1 MSFYNGILN
10 HYDESGSVNIKGAR
24 GAPGIGFKLDLNN
37 DYDMQNK
44 KLVNVKQ
51 GTNNND
57 VITKSQL
64 DIKTSLL
71 DGSRPSYVVND
82 KAAIYSSTGALH
94 AQSLYLKDTPDNAG
108 NSDEIRIMTE
118 HQSRSNVHLNIPDIQ
133 NFDGYGGRPKSEFM
147 ITSVDQNVTGKK
159 VFENIEVHDPT
170 SNNQAA
176 NKNYVDFKIANNDQ
190 FVKKTGDVLTGDL
203 ILPHDNYPVQ
213 GNTNKA
219 VSYETQREIF
229 LSRKESFPMQ
239 ADINMNNNF
248 IQDVATPTTSHQ
260 GVNKGYC
267 DYNFLN
273 RQKGGVIMGPLSMNR
288 NDIIGIPDT
297 PKYGYSAVNK
307 NYVDG
312 KFIKKVGDT
321 MTGVLNMNNHLI
333 TNLKSPTGDN
343 DAVNKKFVT
352 DQITE
357 SHITGSNIYN
367 EMSFLTDTSS
377 IANVRGTVINAYEDY
392 INSPHPNRKAYKITI
407 NPTSNNLYDAA
418 IQFNISYLAVG
429 KYSIIIEYYPP
440 SMQNVNIVATVNQI
454 TINKQMKREFSTY
467 SKLLLQIENKV
478 KKATNAI
485 ILQMTGSSV
494 NPFTAY
500 IIIYGVIEWSDYVS
514 PLVYSIAGG
523 QSSSEIDTAS
533 FVKLDGSRVMTGN
546 LDMNTNNII
555 NVKEPVNDSDVV
567 NKQYLENKLIESH
580 LQPSG
585 PSNIFHFLMND
596 TSKFSSIREIIIGSF
611 SDVEKVAHRLN
622 KKALSI
628 LLQNDLQTVSYSAR
642 LGLDMTSLS
651 VGDYTL
657 VMEFYWPEKFN
668 IYTYADSTPTN
679 IVAEQNIKNFSN
691 YQKLYLQ
698 FTKKNTNSPNN
709 LIMEIRGELSTS
721 NQQTGYLIFYGTKGT
736 HYSITNDFYDQY
748 IMSDIFIYN
757 ENMKMQTKIDMNNNK
772 IIKLS
777 NGTDPDDA
785 VNKGQLDSVKNHSE
799 MVKNQLD
806 SYLFYMKNYLYMSI
820 FTHRFYDLK
829 EPIKFI
835 LDGSA
840 ISGINPNMSII
851 SSGSSHITVS
861 GFDPIRGL
869 QFNPLTKII
878 IDLGYMVNQNSPYT
892 IMISLTLKEIFRLYF
907 CDSIYD
913 QTVYYPSFIIIPTQ
927 RHIGIQ
933 KSNFD
938 IVIKKYPA
946 NLNNKQLMVWITF
959 NPSINQY
966 EIILGNVNFTKLI
979 SSPISNFSTNKLRI
993 DANNNIIN
1001 KICYQNQHFASAE
1014 TFTKMMFEERKNGSY
1029 F

>member
-1 MSFYNGILN
+1 MSYSNGLLPDQSYQRAN
-10 HYDESGSVNIKGAR
+10 KYGQR
-24 GAPGIGFKLDLNN
+24 GLPGVGFKLMVTG

-44 KLVNVKQ
+44 KLINVKS
-51 GTNNND
+51 GTDSND
-57 VITKSQL
+57 AVNKSQL
-64 DIKTSLL
+64 DTTTNLRH
-71 DGSRPSYVVND
+71 GSRAGDVVND
-82 KAAIYSSTGALH
+82 KAVIYSNTGAVH
-94 AQSLYLKDTPDNAG
+94 ANSLYIEDPPDQG
-108 NSDEIRIMTE
+108 NSNEVRIMTE
-118 HQSRSNVHLNIPDIQ
+118 HQSYPNIHLNIPDLH
-133 NFDGYGGRPKSEFM
+133 NFDGHGGRPKSELM
-147 ITSVDQNVTGKK
+147 VTSVEQTVTGKK
-159 VFENIEVHDPT
+159 VFKNIEVHDPT
-170 SNNQAA
+170 SNNQAT
-176 NKNYVDFKIANNDQ
+176 NKYYVDHNFLNRI
-190 FVKKTGDVLTGDL
+190 TGGQIGGDL
-203 ILPHDNYPVQ
+203 DMR
-213 GNTNKA
+213 GNTIKYLKLDN
-219 VSYETQREIF
+219 T
-229 LSRKESFPMQ
+229 ESAAARVAELNLKLNRSGDKMDG
-239 ADINMNNNF
+239 DINMNNNF
-248 IQDVATPTTSHQ
+248 IQNIATPTSSHQ
-260 GVNKGYC
+260 VTNKGYC

-273 RQKGGVIMGPLSMNR
+273 RQKGGVLMGPLSMNQ
-288 NDIIGIPDT
+288 NDLTGIPDT
-297 PKYGYSAVNK
+297 PKFGYSAVNK

-312 KFIKKVGDT
+312 EISKIPG
-321 MTGVLNMNNHLI
+321 
-333 TNLKSPTGDN
+333 
-343 DAVNKKFVT
+343 
-352 DQITE
+352 
-357 SHITGSNIYN
+357 
-367 EMSFLTDTSS
+367 TDTS
-377 IANVRGTVINAYEDY
+377 
-392 INSPHPNRKAYKITI
+392 PFLKI
-407 NPTSNNLYDAA
+407 
-418 IQFNISYLAVG
+418 
-429 KYSIIIEYYPP
+429 
-440 SMQNVNIVATVNQI
+440 
-454 TINKQMKREFSTY
+454 
-467 SKLLLQIENKV
+467 
-478 KKATNAI
+478 
-485 ILQMTGSSV
+485 
-494 NPFTAY
+494 
-500 IIIYGVIEWSDYVS
+500 
-514 PLVYSIAGG
+514 
-523 QSSSEIDTAS
+523 
-533 FVKLDGSRVMTGN
+533 DGSRAMTGN
-546 LDMNTNNII
+546 LDMGDHSIQK
-555 NVKEPVNDSDVV
+555 VGEPVNSDDVATKNYVDAEIGHISTPFLKLDGTRVMTGILNMNTHKISNVVNPEFDTDVV

-679 IVAEQNIKNFSN
+679 IVDEQNIKNFSN

-785 VNKGQLDSVKNHSE
+785 VNKGQLDLVKNHSE

-835 LDGSA
+835 LDGPA

-869 QFNPLTKII
+869 QFNPSTKII

-892 IMISLTLKEIFRLYF
+892 IMISLTLKDILRVYF
-907 CDSIYD
+907 VEPITE
-913 QTVYYPSFIIIPTQ
+913 QTIYYPAYILIPLKNT
-927 RHIGIQ
+927 IGIQ
-933 KSNFD
+933 KSHILNET
-938 IVIKKYPA
+938 VIYPSVF
-946 NLNNKQLMVWITF
+946 NNKQIMIWINF
-959 NPSINQY
+959 NPSTNQY
-966 EIILGNVNFTKLI
+966 ELIIGNGNFIKII
-979 SSPISNFSTNKLRI
+979 SSPISNFSTNKIRI
-993 DANNNIIN
+993 DANYNIIN
-1001 KICYQNQHFASAE
+1001 KICYKNQHFASAE
-1014 TFTKMMFEERKNGSY
+1014 TFTKMMFEERKNGSH

>member
-71 DGSRPSYVVND
+71 NGSRPSYVVND

-147 ITSVDQNVTGKK
+147 ITSVDQKVTGKK

-288 NDIIGIPDT
+288 NDLIGIPDT

-312 KFIKKVGDT
+312 EIGKIASVDTTQLIKKD
-321 MTGVLNMNNHLI
+321 
-333 TNLKSPTGDN
+333 
-343 DAVNKKFVT
+343 
-352 DQITE
+352 
-357 SHITGSNIYN
+357 GSVPMAADLDMGTHKI
-367 EMSFLTDTSS
+367 S
-377 IANVRGTVINAYEDY
+377 NV
-392 INSPHPNRKAYKITI
+392 
-407 NPTSNNLYDAA
+407 
-418 IQFNISYLAVG
+418 
-429 KYSIIIEYYPP
+429 
-440 SMQNVNIVATVNQI
+440 
-454 TINKQMKREFSTY
+454 
-467 SKLLLQIENKV
+467 
-478 KKATNAI
+478 
-485 ILQMTGSSV
+485 V
-494 NPFTAY
+494 NPEF
-500 IIIYGVIEWSDYVS
+500 
-514 PLVYSIAGG
+514 
-523 QSSSEIDTAS
+523 DT
-533 FVKLDGSRVMTGN
+533 
-546 LDMNTNNII
+546 
-555 NVKEPVNDSDVV
+555 DVV

-679 IVAEQNIKNFSN
+679 IVDEQNIKNFSN

-869 QFNPLTKII
+869 QFNPSTKII

-892 IMISLTLKEIFRLYF
+892 IMISLTLKDYLKLYF
-907 CDSIYD
+907 VEPIHEQTAYFPVYIYNPFD
-913 QTVYYPSFIIIPTQ
+913 RTIRIEFTKKMLAKNYPVVL
-927 RHIGIQ
+927 
-933 KSNFD
+933 D
-938 IVIKKYPA
+938 
-946 NLNNKQLMVWITF
+946 NKQAMIWIYY
-959 NPSINQY
+959 NPSETKY
-966 EIILGNVNFTKLI
+966 EIIIGNGNYLNIV
-979 SSPISNFSTNKLRI
+979 SPPISNFSTNKLRI

>member
-10 HYDESGSVNIKGAR
+10 HDDESGSVNIKGAR

-288 NDIIGIPDT
+288 NDLIEIPDT

-312 KFIKKVGDT
+312 E
-321 MTGVLNMNNHLI
+321 I
-333 TNLKSPTGDN
+333 TK
-343 DAVNKKFVT
+343 
-352 DQITE
+352 I
-357 SHITGSNIYN
+357 
-367 EMSFLTDTSS
+367 DTS
-377 IANVRGTVINAYEDY
+377 
-392 INSPHPNRKAYKITI
+392 
-407 NPTSNNLYDAA
+407 
-418 IQFNISYLAVG
+418 
-429 KYSIIIEYYPP
+429 
-440 SMQNVNIVATVNQI
+440 
-454 TINKQMKREFSTY
+454 
-467 SKLLLQIENKV
+467 
-478 KKATNAI
+478 
-485 ILQMTGSSV
+485 
-494 NPFTAY
+494 
-500 IIIYGVIEWSDYVS
+500 
-514 PLVYSIAGG
+514 
-523 QSSSEIDTAS
+523 S
-533 FVKLDGSRVMTGN
+533 FVKLDGSRAMTDNLDMGDHSIQKVGEPVNSDDVATKNYVDGEIGYISTPFLKKDGSRTMTGN
-546 LDMNTNNII
+546 LNMNDHKIVSLKDPLDDKDAI
-555 NVKEPVNDSDVV
+555 NKKYFED
-567 NKQYLENKLIESH
+567 KLLLSH
-580 LQPSG
+580 LIPSHHENAFKYLLNRDE
-585 PSNIFHFLMND
+585 SSSERNITVNGIDDFN
-596 TSKFSSIREIIIGSF
+596 GSPH
-611 SDVEKVAHRLN
+611 KN
-622 KKALSI
+622 KKAYDVDMIYTTGTQNYDSLIGINIYPLPPGKFTIIMEYYYPENINIAVLCQASSAVI
-628 LLQNDLQTVSYSAR
+628 NKQISKNFNGYIKLLVQFEDQTKQ
-642 LGLDMTSLS
+642 TP
-651 VGDYTL
+651 DYL
-657 VMEFYWPEKFN
+657 YFN
-668 IYTYADSTPTN
+668 IRGSGTTSTNP
-679 IVAEQNIKNFSN
+679 E
-691 YQKLYLQ
+691 
-698 FTKKNTNSPNN
+698 
-709 LIMEIRGELSTS
+709 
-721 NQQTGYLIFYGTKGT
+721 GYLVFYGMKEW
-736 HYSITNDFYDQY
+736 YDNVY
-748 IMSDIFIYN
+748 PAIYDHALESSMFEYDN
-757 ENMKMQTKIDMNNNK
+757 GNMKMNTVLDMNNKK
-772 IIKLS
+772 ITNLS
-777 NGTDPDDA
+777 DGTDANDA
-785 VNKGQLDSVKNHSE
+785 INKGQLDSVKN
-799 MVKNQLD
+799 KFN

-869 QFNPLTKII
+869 QFNPSTKII

-892 IMISLTLKEIFRLYF
+892 IMISLTLKDIFRLYF

-913 QTVYYPSFIIIPTQ
+913 QTVYFPSFIIIPTQ

-979 SSPISNFSTNKLRI
+979 SSPISNFFTNKLRI